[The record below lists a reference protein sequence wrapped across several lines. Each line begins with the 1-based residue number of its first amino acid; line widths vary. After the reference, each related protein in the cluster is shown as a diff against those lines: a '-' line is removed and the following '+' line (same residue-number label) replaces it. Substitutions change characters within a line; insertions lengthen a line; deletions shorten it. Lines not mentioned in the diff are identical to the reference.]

1 MTARNIETPTARA
14 WRIWHIYSLANL
26 ARMCRGEEP
35 VAVDKPRRGK
45 KAGKLERNRRRIS

>member
-1 MTARNIETPTARA
+1 
-14 WRIWHIYSLANL
+14 
-26 ARMCRGEEP
+26 MCRGEEP

>member
-1 MTARNIETPTARA
+1 MTHIETPTARA
-14 WRIWHIYSLANL
+14 WRIWHIYSLSNL

-35 VAVDKPRRGK
+35 VAVDKPRARNP